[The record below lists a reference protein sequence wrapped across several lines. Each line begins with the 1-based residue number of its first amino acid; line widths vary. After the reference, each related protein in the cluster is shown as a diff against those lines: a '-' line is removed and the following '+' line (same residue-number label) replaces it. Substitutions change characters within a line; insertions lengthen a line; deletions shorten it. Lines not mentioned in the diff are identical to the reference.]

1 MRLFK
6 ICYKFV
12 LFCLYIGSFIL
23 SSYVYRIFVKDQLK
37 RRKYFLQ
44 SVSFFCRLG
53 LGLLGFE
60 IKAINL
66 PAKDKPYLLA
76 GNHLGML
83 DILAV
88 AGIKPTLFVTSVEL
102 KNTPGLGVI
111 AEMSGCL
118 YVERRDRSNIQNEL
132 TEIRE
137 ALSQGCSVAL
147 YPEGTSTNGERVLPF
162 KKTLLTSAAGTG
174 VPILPMV
181 VNYVSVNGEPMS
193 HKWRDYVCWYGD
205 DTFFAS
211 LIRIF
216 QVDSVVVE
224 IEFLNPVVVE
234 SEDQRK
240 EVAAQ
245 VQHQIVQ
252 KYRKIPLPPGVESLY
267 KNIPEA
273 L

>member
-1 MRLFK
+1 
-6 ICYKFV
+6 V
-12 LFCLYIGSFIL
+12 
-23 SSYVYRIFVKDQLK
+23 SSYVYRIFVKNQLR
-37 RRKYFLQ
+37 RRKYFLR

-66 PAKDKPYLLA
+66 PSKDEPYLLV

-102 KNTPGLGVI
+102 KNTPGLGVL

-118 YVERRDRSNIQNEL
+118 YVERRDRSNIKNEL
-132 TEIRE
+132 QEIRD
-137 ALSQGCSVAL
+137 ALAQGCSVTL
-147 YPEGTSTNGERVLPF
+147 YPEGTSTNGERILPF
-162 KKTLLTSAAGTG
+162 KKTLLTSAAGTN

-181 VNYVSVNGEPMS
+181 VNYVSVNDEQMS

-205 DTFFAS
+205 DTFLDS

-216 QVDSVVVE
+216 TVDKVLVE
-224 IEFLNPVVVE
+224 IEFLEPVHVE
-234 SEDQRK
+234 SEEQRR

-252 KYRKIPLPPGVESLY
+252 KYRKIPLPAGIESPY